1 MENVNL
7 SESKTLEF
15 KDCSR
20 KLLEWFEETGN
31 LSIANYQRPYAWT
44 ESLIV
49 NFTENILKAI
59 SSGSDGELVSPD
71 IGLIVIEKK
80 GEEEFV
86 ADGQQRL
93 LTMALILLEAL
104 PQYSLISENSR
115 LKSLLKSNVLNLQ
128 TYRRIVEARKYIKNC
143 LANFDPELLEFSKIT
158 CAVTE
163 LLSSE
168 NQTDPWIIKLF
179 NDVNSNSKQL
189 NGGQI
194 LKAYHLGK
202 IKRGKFQNVIQAQA
216 AYEQWR
222 KKPEDF
228 EKNKKDNKE
237 LGSLKV
243 KGIELECFNFGEK
256 LSLDEFIDSPGQNAW
271 YKLGHGFVQS
281 VQAILLKHPDWWF
294 AISMQGEERIQPFDR
309 LEGQKRKEALDDGR
323 LWCATKPL
331 LFTEG
336 DGYFQTINRFAEL
349 YKNYSECLDKLS
361 KASEMTSVKSPGCLV
376 CDAAKKASD
385 FMKQLISYYNINKNK
400 LDAKERV
407 ETWSVLAQKIQ
418 QESSEIEVDESLT
431 APLRFLGLSNDEN
444 RIENQNLG
452 NTTGGLSVAIF
463 ANALYWADCFGDE
476 NKGSFYKDLT
486 DQQRDIIVNVL
497 AFQLICARF
506 APHRYSSVLCS
517 LNIDEF
523 QNSAL
528 VSVSL
533 EAAQWRYLRK
543 VSKSLDSRI
552 KDSLS
557 KLQLCA
563 KQAHPEQPQLV
574 SIINSVLFNE

>member
-1 MENVNL
+1 MEDVNL
-7 SESKTLEF
+7 SESKNLEF

-20 KLLEWFEETGN
+20 NLLEWFTETGN
-31 LSIANYQRPYAWT
+31 LSIANYQRPYAWS

-49 NFTENILKAI
+49 NFTENVLKAI
-59 SSGSDGELVSPD
+59 SSESDGKLVSPD
-71 IGLIVIEKK
+71 IGLIVIEKR

-93 LTMALILLEAL
+93 LTMALILLEAF
-104 PQYSLISENSR
+104 PHFDDISEYSR

-128 TYRRIVEARKYIKNC
+128 TYRRIVDARKYIKNC
-143 LANFDPELLEFSKIT
+143 LANFKPELLEFSKIT

-163 LLSSE
+163 LVSSE
-168 NQTDPWIIKLF
+168 NRTDPWIIKLF
-179 NDVNSNSKQL
+179 NDVNTNSKQL

-202 IKRGKFQNVIQAQA
+202 IKRGDFPSVIQAQA
-216 AYEQWR
+216 EYERWR
-222 KKPEDF
+222 KTPSEFEDSK
-228 EKNKKDNKE
+228 KNNK
-237 LGSLKV
+237 LLNSLKV
-243 KGIELECFNFGEK
+243 KGIKLKCFNYHEED
-256 LSLDEFIDSPGQNAW
+256 LSLDEFIDSPDQKAW
-271 YKLGHGFVQS
+271 YMLGHGFVQS

-294 AISMQGEERIQPFDR
+294 AIATQGQERIQPFDR
-309 LEGQKRKEALDDGR
+309 LEGIKRKEGLNDSS
-323 LWCATKPL
+323 LWSATKPL

-349 YKNYSECLDKLS
+349 YEDYYNSLDKLS
-361 KASEMTSVKSPGCLV
+361 YASKITKSEKFGKSPGSLV
-376 CDAAKKASD
+376 CEAAKVASA
-385 FMKQLISYYNINKNK
+385 FMGKLISHFKT
-400 LDAKERV
+400 LDANKRGDE
-407 ETWSVLAQKIQ
+407 WDVLIKNIDHKDAI
-418 QESSEIEVDESLT
+418 DDSLM

-452 NTTGGLSVAIF
+452 NATGGLSVAIF
-463 ANALYWADCFGDE
+463 ANALYWADCFGE
-476 NKGSFYKDLT
+476 KNESSFYKDLT

-506 APHRYSSVLCS
+506 APHRYSSVLSS

-563 KQAHPEQPQLV
+563 KQVHPEQTQLV
-574 SIINSVLFNE
+574 NVINSVLFNK